1 MPYVY
6 NVYNM
11 DYVVKYIVIT
21 ELILLYS
28 QFIYVRII
36 ESQVGICEF
45 GTYWTLIWNLHL
57 DGSKSYIAN
66 CWCYFS

>member
-1 MPYVY
+1 MAYVY

-28 QFIYVRII
+28 QFIFVRII
-36 ESQVGICEF
+36 ESQGGICEF
-45 GTYWTLIWNLHL
+45 GTY
-57 DGSKSYIAN
+57 
-66 CWCYFS
+66 